1 MTNDEQSTRLVLI
14 TGGGSGIGRATALRF
29 AQRGDMVL
37 VTDIDETAAKETI
50 ELVNAVGGRGA
61 WYRQD
66 VTDAT
71 GWQELSDEIAG
82 THGVPDVLV
91 NNAGILVTGSFLEQS
106 VADWDRLMAV
116 NLDGVF
122 YGSRIVGEAMVQ
134 RGRGGHIVNIA
145 SAGAW
150 VPNRVAG
157 SYVVSKAAVL
167 MLSESMRIDLSRSN
181 IRVSAICPGVIRTNL
196 MAHGTRAGVSD
207 EEAIRFRDNF
217 AAAQQRFSYAGPRAV
232 ARAVERAVTYNL
244 AVVPVNPEAY
254 FIAAAR
260 RLAPGLT
267 RYALGLGG
275 LELGESLLST
285 VDRARLALTGAE
297 RRQ

>member
-1 MTNDEQSTRLVLI
+1 MTNDEQSRRLVLI

-29 AQRGDMVL
+29 AQRGGLVL
-37 VTDIDETAAKETI
+37 VTDIDEAAAKETI

-91 NNAGILVTGSFLEQS
+91 NNAGIAITGSFMEQS
-106 VADWDRLMAV
+106 IADWDRLMAV

-134 RGRGGHIVNIA
+134 RGSGHIVNIA

-150 VPNRVAG
+150 VPNRVAA

-167 MLSESMRIDLSRSN
+167 MLSESMRIDLSRN
-181 IRVSAICPGVIRTNL
+181 GIGVSAICPGVIRTNL
-196 MAHGTRAGVSD
+196 MAHGSRAGVSD
-207 EEAIRFRDNF
+207 EEAARFQTQLAD
-217 AAAQQRFSYAGPRAV
+217 AQQRFSYAAPRVA
-232 ARAVERAVTYNL
+232 ARAVERAVNRNL

-260 RLAPGLT
+260 RVSPGLT
-267 RYALGLGG
+267 RYVLSLGG
-275 LELGESLLST
+275 IELGESLLST
-285 VDRARLALTGAE
+285 VDKARSALAGAG
-297 RRQ
+297 RRK